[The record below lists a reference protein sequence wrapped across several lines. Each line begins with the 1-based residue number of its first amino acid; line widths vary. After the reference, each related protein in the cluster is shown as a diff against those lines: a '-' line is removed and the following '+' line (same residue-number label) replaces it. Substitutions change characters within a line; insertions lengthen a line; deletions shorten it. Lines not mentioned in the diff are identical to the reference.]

1 MNKNNK
7 LQLTA
12 FFLLKKKTTK
22 KQKKKNPNSKPALYH
37 PTLLKT
43 LLSSANPSLPI
54 YAPAALQPQLL
65 LFMRLIN
72 TSYKVQHVTFLCLL
86 VGLWSAEVG
95 R

>member
-54 YAPAALQPQLL
+54 YARAALQPQLL

>member
-7 LQLTA
+7 LQLAA
-12 FFLLKKKTTK
+12 FFLLKKTTTK
-22 KQKKKNPNSKPALYH
+22 KQKNPNSKPALYH